1 MKADIRN
8 WIVKYFTDIERVKT
22 ILSKLDVPGIEKDRA
37 LRCILYL
44 SDHDYDSL
52 ECWVKKANQDRRD
65 IYYLAEYD
73 NRNERK
79 WNFNN
84 AFDKQYPYQYCDT

>member
-8 WIVKYFTDIERVKT
+8 IIRKYFTDIERVKI
-22 ILSKLDVPGIEKDRA
+22 ILSKLDVPKEEKDRV

-52 ECWVKKANQDRRD
+52 EHWVKKANQDRRD
-65 IYYLAEYD
+65 IYFFAEYD

-79 WNFNN
+79 
-84 AFDKQYPYQYCDT
+84 